1 VRGANKLERITK
13 CEPVGAI
20 VSITLNND
28 VEHTISVSTSACPF
42 TITFSLIALNGLE
55 ARKGWNSVSGAIS
68 RSSSSTFLDFE
79 LEDELDDESEF
90 FEEFF
95 ELDFDPSEEFFEEL

>member
-95 ELDFDPSEEFFEEL
+95 EEL